1 MTPRWQSPFR
11 STPRPPR
18 LDRLPSSLSP
28 RQRAWQRFRRNRL
41 GYWSLIAFVVLFVLS
56 MFAEVLSSDR
66 PLVVKYRGEWYFPI
80 VQTYAETTFD
90 GDFPTPADYLDPFIR
105 QRITSNG
112 NWAIY
117 PPNRYSYD
125 TLNYF
130 AKEPNP
136 APPSA
141 ENWLGTDD
149 RGRDVL
155 ARLIYGFRV
164 SVLFGLALTVIGV
177 VIGTITGALMG
188 FFGGR
193 FDLISQRAIEIWSSM
208 PELYLLIIF
217 ASIFEPS
224 LALLIIL
231 LSLFGW
237 MGLSDYVRAEFYR
250 NRSLDYVKAAR
261 ALGLSNVQI
270 MWRHILPNSLT
281 PVITFLPFRM
291 SAAILALTSLD
302 FLGLGVPPTTPSLG
316 ELLAQ
321 GKANLDAWWISLST
335 FGVLVVTLLLLTFMG
350 DALRDAFDTR
360 LGLAALRGRVE
371 PKLPD
376 PSAGSAGGPAAD
388 AAAAGQS
395 AAGAR
400 P

>member
-1 MTPRWQSPFR
+1 MNVL
-11 STPRPPR
+11 R
-18 LDRLPSSLSP
+18 LRRDPLQNGLPHSLSP

-41 GYWSLIAFVVLFVLS
+41 GYWSLILFLAVFVLS
-56 MFAEVLSSDR
+56 MCAEALSSDR
-66 PLVVKYRGEWYFPI
+66 PLLVRYKGEYYFPI
-80 VQTYAETTFD
+80 VKTYPETTFD
-90 GDFPTPADYLDPFIR
+90 GDFPTPTDYLDPFIR
-105 QRITSNG
+105 DRITAGKNF
-112 NWAIY
+112 AVF
-117 PPNRYSYD
+117 PPNHYSYE

-136 APPSA
+136 APPSS

-149 RGRDVL
+149 RGRDIL
-155 ARLIYGFRV
+155 ARLLYGFRV
-164 SVLFGLALTVIGV
+164 SVLFGFALTVIGV
-177 VIGTITGALMG
+177 LVGTLTGALMG

-193 FDLISQRAIEIWSSM
+193 FDMYSQRAIEIWSSM

-224 LALLIIL
+224 MWLLIVL

-250 NRSLDYVKAAR
+250 NRSLDYVKSAR
-261 ALGLSNVQI
+261 ALGLSNRQI
-270 MWRHILPNSLT
+270 MWRHVLPNSLT

-291 SAAILALTSLD
+291 SASILALTSLD

-321 GKANLDAWWISLST
+321 GKANLDAWWISLSA
-335 FGVLVVTLLLLTFMG
+335 FAVLVITLLLLTFMG

-360 LGLAALRGRVE
+360 LGLAALRGRVA
-371 PKLPD
+371 PKVPRGA
-376 PSAGSAGGPAAD
+376 PATGGAGGVV
-388 AAAAGQS
+388 
-395 AAGAR
+395 
-400 P
+400 